1 MGLEIKLSDSQIP
14 PSKDFLDFL
23 FRFRSGID
31 FKETWYDQISEK
43 LKP

>member
-23 FRFRSGID
+23 FRFSSGND
-31 FKETWYDQISEK
+31 FKETWYDQLGGK
-43 LKP
+43 